1 GETLPD
7 ALPLESTQ
15 PEEVTELED
24 GDDDGDARGEA
35 GGHRVRDELDETA
48 QSGDAHRQHDQTG
61 QESGDEKPTQ
71 AVPGGDRDQQHHE
84 CGGGPGYRV
93 GGAPGEGD
101 QQTGDDRRVQAVL
114 GRRAGGDGQCHGQ
127 RQRHHADD
135 ETGDGVCP
143 QIGGRVTPTEGGP
156 DGNTDPDLGV
166 VVDDHP
172 GHVWRKITVCFP
184 PTPTSAPLA
193 VAVPSPGYAGG
204 LIRSDTSLPPRPLA
218 VAVPSPGYAGGLIRS
233 DTSLPPRPLAVAVPS
248 PGYAGGL
255 IRSDTSLPPRPLAGA
270 VPSPGYAGGLIRSDT
285 SLPPRPLAG
294 AVPSPGLAG

>member
-1 GETLPD
+1 VGEPRAEVGETLPD
-7 ALPLESTQ
+7 ALPLETTQ
-15 PEEVTELED
+15 PEEVTELKD

-61 QESGDEKPTQ
+61 QESGDEKATQ

-101 QQTGDDRRVQAVL
+101 QQTGDDRRVQTVL
-114 GRRAGGDGQCHGQ
+114 GGRAGGDGQCHGQ

-156 DGNTDPDLGV
+156 DGDTDPDLGV

-172 GHVWRKITVCFP
+172 GHVWRKIMVCFP
-184 PTPTSAPLA
+184 PTPTSAPLRWRYLPPA
-193 VAVPSPGYAGG
+193 TPGDSSGASHGSPKFPPVAVPSPGYAGG
-204 LIRSDTSLPPRPLA
+204 LIRSAPT
-218 VAVPSPGYAGGLIRS
+218 V
-233 DTSLPPRPLAVAVPS
+233 
-248 PGYAGGL
+248 
-255 IRSDTSLPPRPLAGA
+255 PPRPLAGA
-270 VPSPGYAGGLIRSDT
+270 PPSHGYAPGLTRRLT
-285 SLPPRPLAG
+285 SLPPGRLG
-294 AVPSPGLAG
+294 WRYRSPGFAGGLLR